1 MEDIKSSLEYTR
13 AKFKKDIEMLIASE
27 LEAIE
32 DYELVLDNIESTEY
46 EESLKPIL
54 DEILADEKDHLNKLN
69 EYKSKYLVK
78 DSDFVKNDTQEES
91 VEKVNTEN
99 KTENVASNT
108 EQKTTTTNIQ
118 EVKDDN
124 SLLTEEEWDKLEE
137 SIYTNDV
144 PMHSEVLPEYN
155 RLVGYDNMS
164 DAYIVKSFIEESTDY
179 KADVKHLLN
188 KGWVVDITK

>member
-13 AKFKKDIEMLIASE
+13 AKFKEDIDMLIKSE

-32 DYELVLDNIESTEY
+32 DYELVLDNIENTEY

-78 DSDFVKNDTQEES
+78 DSDEES
-91 VEKVNTEN
+91 DEKQTED
-99 KTENVASNT
+99 KSNV
-108 EQKTTTTNIQ
+108 QK
-118 EVKDDN
+118 VKDDN

>member
-13 AKFKKDIEMLIASE
+13 AKFKKDIEMLIESE

-54 DEILADEKDHLNKLN
+54 DEILADEKDHLKKLN

-78 DSDFVKNDTQEES
+78 DSDFAKNDTQEES
-91 VEKVNTEN
+91 TTEASSVEN
-99 KTENVASNT
+99 KTETNT
-108 EQKTTTTNIQ
+108 EQETASNVQ

-137 SIYTNDV
+137 SLYTNDV

-164 DAYIVKSFIEESTDY
+164 DAYIVKSFIEQSTDY

-188 KGWVVDITK
+188 RGWVVDITK

>member
-1 MEDIKSSLEYTR
+1 MEDIKSSLDYTR

-54 DEILADEKDHLNKLN
+54 DEILADEKDHLKKLN

-78 DSDFVKNDTQEES
+78 DSDFIKNDAQEES
-91 VEKVNTEN
+91 VEN
-99 KTENVASNT
+99 KTETNT
-108 EQKTTTTNIQ
+108 EQKEIKSE

-144 PMHSEVLPEYN
+144 PMHLEVLPEYN

-164 DAYIVKSFIEESTDY
+164 DAYIVKSFIEQSTDY
-179 KADVKHLLN
+179 KADVKHILN